1 MSFGMIIS
9 NQNMMKKQSCVIWIQ
24 TDTDIVYVKTDNIL
38 KDIAE
43 ILKHDLKLQIMNYN
57 RIPLSG
63 NYLMEKIKK

>member
-1 MSFGMIIS
+1 
-9 NQNMMKKQSCVIWIQ
+9 MMKKQSCVIWIQ

>member
-1 MSFGMIIS
+1 
-9 NQNMMKKQSCVIWIQ
+9 MKKQSCVIWIQ

>member
-1 MSFGMIIS
+1 
-9 NQNMMKKQSCVIWIQ
+9 MKKQSCVIWIQ
-24 TDTDIVYVKTDNIL
+24 TDTDIVYIKTDNIL
-38 KDIAE
+38 KDIVE

>member
-1 MSFGMIIS
+1 
-9 NQNMMKKQSCVIWIQ
+9 MKKQSCVIWIQ

-63 NYLMEKIKK
+63 NNYLMEKIKK

>member
-1 MSFGMIIS
+1 
-9 NQNMMKKQSCVIWIQ
+9 MKKQSCVILIQ

>member
-1 MSFGMIIS
+1 
-9 NQNMMKKQSCVIWIQ
+9 MKKQSCVIWIQ

-63 NYLMEKIKK
+63 NYLMEKMKK

>member
-1 MSFGMIIS
+1 
-9 NQNMMKKQSCVIWIQ
+9 MKKQSCVIWIQ

-63 NYLMEKIKK
+63 NDLMEKIKK

>member
-1 MSFGMIIS
+1 
-9 NQNMMKKQSCVIWIQ
+9 MKKQSCVIWIQ

-63 NYLMEKIKK
+63 SYLMEKIKK

>member
-1 MSFGMIIS
+1 
-9 NQNMMKKQSCVIWIQ
+9 MMKKQSCVIWIQ

-63 NYLMEKIKK
+63 SYLMEKIKK

>member
-1 MSFGMIIS
+1 MSFGMIIQ